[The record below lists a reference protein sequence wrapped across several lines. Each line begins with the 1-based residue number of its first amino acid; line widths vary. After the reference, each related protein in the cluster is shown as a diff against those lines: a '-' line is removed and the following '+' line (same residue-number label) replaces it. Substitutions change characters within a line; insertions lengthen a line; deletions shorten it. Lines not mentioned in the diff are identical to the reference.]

1 LVITNKMIAK
11 LQYISQEPHLE
22 NIQLACEA
30 GCDWIQIRAK
40 NLNFDKYVQLAK
52 RAKTIADNFNAKL
65 IVNDAIHVA
74 IEVGAYGV
82 HLGKKDL
89 DLSEAR
95 KLVDNKMI
103 IGGSTNSLEDILEA
117 ADKGVDYLGLGPFRH
132 TTTKTD
138 LNPVLG
144 LEGMAKIM
152 NEVQKR
158 NIKIPIIAIG
168 GILLEDI
175 RSLKEIGISGI
186 AVSGLITLAK
196 DKKKIVDDILSSFE
210 Q

>member
-1 LVITNKMIAK
+1 MIAR

-40 NLNFDKYVQLAK
+40 NLNFDQYVWLAEQ
-52 RAKTIADNFNAKL
+52 AKMISDRHNAKL
-65 IVNDAIHVA
+65 IVNDSIQVA
-74 IEVGAYGV
+74 IEVKAYGV

-89 DLSEAR
+89 DLAEAR
-95 KLVDNKMI
+95 KLVGNKLI

-117 ADKGVDYLGLGPFRH
+117 ADKGVDYLGLGPFRY

-138 LNPVLG
+138 LNAVLG

-158 NIKIPIIAIG
+158 NIKIPIVAIG
-168 GILLEDI
+168 GIQVSDI
-175 RSLKEIGISGI
+175 VALKKIGIYGV
-186 AVSGLITLAK
+186 AVSGLITSAK
-196 DKKKIVDDILSSFE
+196 DKKQIVNDIMNSFE
-210 Q
+210 L

>member
-1 LVITNKMIAK
+1 MVITNKMIAR

-40 NLNFDKYVQLAK
+40 NLNFSQYLQLAEQ
-52 RAKTIADNFNAKL
+52 AKTITDRFNAKL
-65 IVNDAIHVA
+65 IVNDNIQVA
-74 IEVGAYGV
+74 VELEAYGV
-82 HLGKKDL
+82 HLGKNDL
-89 DLSEAR
+89 DLAKAR
-95 KLVDNKMI
+95 KLVGDKMI
-103 IGGSTNSLEDILEA
+103 IGGSTNSLKDILEA
-117 ADKGVDYLGLGPFRH
+117 ADKGVDYLGLGPFRY

-152 NEVQKR
+152 NEVQKQ

-168 GILLEDI
+168 GIQVEDI
-175 RSLKEIGISGI
+175 SALKEIGIFGV
-186 AVSGLITLAK
+186 AVSGLISSAK
-196 DKKKIVDDILSSFE
+196 DKKQIVNDILSSF
-210 Q
+210 QL

>member
-1 LVITNKMIAK
+1 MIAK

-40 NLNFDKYVQLAK
+40 NLNFDQYVQLAK
-52 RAKTIADNFNAKL
+52 QAKTIVDNFNAKL

-74 IEVGAYGV
+74 IEVGAYAV

-89 DLSEAR
+89 DLAEAR
-95 KLVDNKMI
+95 KLVGDKMI

-144 LEGMAKIM
+144 LEGMAKII

-168 GILLEDI
+168 GIQVEDI
-175 RSLKEIGISGI
+175 RSLNEIGIYGV

-196 DKKKIVDDILSSFE
+196 DKKQIVKDILNLI
-210 Q
+210 

>member
-1 LVITNKMIAK
+1 M

-40 NLNFDKYVQLAK
+40 NLNFSQYLQLAEQ
-52 RAKTIADNFNAKL
+52 AKTITDRYNAKL
-65 IVNDAIHVA
+65 IVNDNIQVA
-74 IEVGAYGV
+74 MEVKAYGV

-89 DLSEAR
+89 DLAEAR
-95 KLVDNKMI
+95 KLVSDKMI
-103 IGGSTNSLEDILEA
+103 VGGSTNSLEDILEA
-117 ADKGVDYLGLGPFRH
+117 AEKGVDYLGLGPFRY

-138 LNPVLG
+138 LNLVLG

-168 GILLEDI
+168 GIQVEDI
-175 RSLKEIGISGI
+175 GALKQIGIYGV
-186 AVSGLITLAK
+186 AVSGLITSSII
-196 DKKKIVDDILSSFE
+196 KKRIVNDIRKSFY

>member
-1 LVITNKMIAK
+1 M

-22 NIQLACEA
+22 NIQLACKA

-40 NLNFDKYVQLAK
+40 NLDFDQYLQLAEQ
-52 RAKTIADNFNAKL
+52 AKTITDCYNAKL
-65 IVNDAIHVA
+65 IVNDNIEVA
-74 IEVGAYGV
+74 IEIQAYGV

-89 DLSEAR
+89 DLAEAR
-95 KLVDNKMI
+95 KLVGDKMI

-117 ADKGVDYLGLGPFRH
+117 ANKGVDYLGLGPFRY

-168 GILLEDI
+168 GIKVEDI
-175 RSLKEIGISGI
+175 PQLKEIGIHGV
-186 AVSGLITLAK
+186 AVSGLITSSK
-196 DKKKIVDDILSSFE
+196 DKKQVVDDIMNSFE

>member
-1 LVITNKMIAK
+1 MIAR

-40 NLNFDKYVQLAK
+40 NLNFDQYLLLGEQAK
-52 RAKTIADNFNAKL
+52 AITDRFNAKL
-65 IVNDAIHVA
+65 IVNDNIQVA
-74 IEVGAYGV
+74 IALKAYGV

-89 DLSEAR
+89 DLAEAR
-95 KLVDNKMI
+95 KLVGERMI

-117 ADKGVDYLGLGPFRH
+117 ADKGVNYLGLGPFRY

-152 NEVQKR
+152 NEVQKQ
-158 NIKIPIIAIG
+158 NIKTPIIAIG
-168 GILLEDI
+168 GIQVEDI
-175 RSLKEIGISGI
+175 IALKEIGIYGV
-186 AVSGLITLAK
+186 AVSGLITSAK
-196 DKKKIVDDILSSFE
+196 NKKQIVNDIMSLFRLLKK
-210 Q
+210 